1 MAQPVRIVGHKS
13 DREDN
18 EQLQAQVDDD
28 GNLMVREGS
37 YQGLNQTYEDTNFQ
51 TGDSP
56 VTIDAYGDLGSYV
69 HDGYIIC
76 DGAGNIQVDVSRDGI
91 TYGDKWTM
99 KSGEKVSFLRM
110 DIKKIRITWV
120 SDSAYRLNII

>member
-18 EQLQAQVDDD
+18 EQLQAQVDDF

-37 YQGLNQTYEDTNFQ
+37 YQGLNQTYENTNFQ
-51 TGDSP
+51 TGASP
-56 VTIDAYGDLGSYV
+56 ITIDAFTDLGNYV
-69 HDGYIIC
+69 QDGYIFC
-76 DGAGNIQVDVSRDGI
+76 DGPGNIQVDVSRNGI
-91 TYGDKWTM
+91 NYGDKFTI

-110 DIKKIRITWV
+110 DIKKIRLTWV
-120 SDSAYRLNII
+120 SDSAYRVNII